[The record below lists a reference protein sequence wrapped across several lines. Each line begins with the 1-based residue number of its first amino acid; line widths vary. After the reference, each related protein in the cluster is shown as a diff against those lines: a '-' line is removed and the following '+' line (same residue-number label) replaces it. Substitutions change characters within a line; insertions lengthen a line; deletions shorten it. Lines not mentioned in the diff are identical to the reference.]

1 VDQPIELT
9 LAQAAGLLADRTLSV
24 VDLLQAHLDRIHAL
38 DDRVKAFVTVL
49 EDQAMA
55 EAQTAEAEI
64 EAGRHRG
71 PLHGIPVVI
80 KDLIAT
86 AGVRTTAGSRIL
98 EDWVPDRDATVVR
111 KLKDAG
117 AVIVG
122 KVTTHEFA
130 ASVFTPPTRNPW
142 GLDHIPGGSSGG
154 SAAAL
159 AAHMCM
165 GAIGT
170 DTAGSIRIPS
180 SLCGV
185 VGLKPTY
192 DVVSRRGVVP
202 LSWSLDHVGPMARTV
217 EDVAL
222 LLDALTQNP
231 TQPSLRERP
240 TGLRVGIPHDFF
252 FDDVDEDVTAAV
264 LAAIDHLSSL
274 GMDRREVTLPTVNLA
289 PIAGEAILLPES
301 STYHARWL
309 RTRPQDYGRHV
320 RTLLELGEF
329 VLATDYLRA
338 QRVRTAIAEEFS
350 RAFETVDVIAAP
362 TTPVVATGYGQRRI
376 PWGGREESV
385 LSALCRL
392 NYPANLAGLP
402 ALSLPCGFSRTGLP
416 IGLQLMAR
424 PFDEATLL
432 RVAHAYEQT
441 TTWHARTPPLSRST
455 GPHSEPGR

>member
-1 VDQPIELT
+1 VDESTELT
-9 LAQAAGLLADRTLSV
+9 LARAAGLLADRTLSPV
-24 VDLLQAHLDRIHAL
+24 EVLHAHLDRIHEL
-38 DDRVKAFVTVL
+38 DDRVKAFVTVI
-49 EDQAMA
+49 EDRARA
-55 EAQTAEAEI
+55 DAATADAEI
-64 EAGRHRG
+64 GAGRHRG
-71 PLHGIPVVI
+71 PLHGIPVVV

-98 EDWVPDRDATVVR
+98 KDWVPDNDAAVVR

-142 GLDHIPGGSSGG
+142 NLDHIPGGSSGG

-159 AAHMCM
+159 AAHMCL

-170 DTAGSIRIPS
+170 DTAGSIRIPA

-185 VGLKPTY
+185 VGLKPTH
-192 DVVSRRGVVP
+192 DLVSRHGVVP

-222 LLDALTQNP
+222 ILEVLAERRTE
-231 TQPSLRERP
+231 PSLGQPP
-240 TGLRVGIPHDFF
+240 TGLRLGVPNEFF
-252 FDDVDEDVTAAV
+252 FDDVNGDVAASV
-264 LAAIDHLSSL
+264 LGAIDHLGSL
-274 GMDRREVTLPTVNLA
+274 GMERREVTLPTVDLA
-289 PIAGEAILLPES
+289 PIAGDAILLPES
-301 STYHARWL
+301 SAYHARWL
-309 RTRPQDYGRHV
+309 RTRPHDYGRDV

-338 QRVRTAIAEEFS
+338 QRVRTAIAQEFA

-362 TTPVVATGYGQRRI
+362 ATPVVAPAHGQRRL
-376 PWGGREESV
+376 EKESV

-402 ALSLPCGFSRTGLP
+402 ALSLPCGFSTTGLP
-416 IGLQLMAR
+416 IGLHLMAR
-424 PFDEATLL
+424 PYDEATLL

-441 TTWHARTPPLSRST
+441 TAWHARTPQTIT
-455 GPHSEPGR
+455 GARGPAGRPPGI